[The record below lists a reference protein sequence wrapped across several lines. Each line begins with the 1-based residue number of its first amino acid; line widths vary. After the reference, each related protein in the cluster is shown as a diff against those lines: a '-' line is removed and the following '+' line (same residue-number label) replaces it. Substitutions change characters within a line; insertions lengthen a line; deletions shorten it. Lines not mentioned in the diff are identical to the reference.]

1 MRDRRIV
8 VVSNRVPP
16 PPTADRPLP
25 AGGLVSALLP
35 PLAEYGG
42 LWFGWS
48 GRTGNPDRPP
58 QREVTESIDYVHI
71 DLPRREVADY
81 YEGFCN
87 RTLWPRLHGLHEQAA
102 SLPREYWTY
111 RAANR
116 RFAQA
121 LFPLLRPDDVVWVH
135 DYHLI
140 PLGRELRRMGWRGPL
155 GYFHHV
161 PVPEPAQWRAIPH
174 AEDFEACLGQY
185 ELIGVQTERDA
196 QRLRRLIDRR
206 YHDQIGVYPVGI
218 DPELFR
224 DRADGFDGDPLA
236 RAGDDREILFGV
248 DRLDYTK
255 GIGQRLEAFE
265 RLLARA
271 PELWQRL
278 RFVQWAA
285 PSREA
290 VPEYQ
295 AERVAVESIAR
306 RVNERFGAPLP
317 VELSLVSHP
326 PEEVASGLRAADI
339 CVVTSV
345 ADGMNLV
352 AKEFCAVH
360 SEKEPGLLVLS
371 DSCGAAAQLTEA
383 LLVRANDVASIEAAL
398 QRAVEM
404 PPGERSRRA
413 GALRAIVDGS
423 TAQHWFR
430 EFLRGLDARR
440 GVAQFEPVEAR

>member
-1 MRDRRIV
+1 MRERRIV
-8 VVSNRVPP
+8 IVSNRVPP
-16 PPTADRPLP
+16 PPAADRPLP

-81 YEGFCN
+81 YGGFCN

-116 RFAQA
+116 RFAHA
-121 LFPLLRPDDVVWVH
+121 LFPLLRPDDVVWAH

-161 PVPEPAQWRAIPH
+161 PVPEPAQWHAIPH

-224 DRADGFDGDPLA
+224 GRLEGLDGDLLA
-236 RAGDDREILFGV
+236 REGDDREILFGV

-265 RLLARA
+265 RLLTRA
-271 PELWQRL
+271 PDLQRRL

-306 RVNERFGAPLP
+306 RINERFGAPLP

-371 DSCGAAAQLTEA
+371 DTCGAAAQLTAA

-413 GALRAIVDGS
+413 GALRAIVDES
-423 TAQHWFR
+423 TAKRWFR